1 MFGTFLQNLHL
12 EGFAPIGMTPG
23 EAAQIV
29 DECWI
34 GLAECGAVTTGA
46 AHLALGQRR

>member
-1 MFGTFLQNLHL
+1 MFGTFLQNLHF
-12 EGFAPIGMTPG
+12 EGFAPIGI
-23 EAAQIV
+23 IV

-34 GLAECGAVTTGA
+34 SLAEREAVTTGA